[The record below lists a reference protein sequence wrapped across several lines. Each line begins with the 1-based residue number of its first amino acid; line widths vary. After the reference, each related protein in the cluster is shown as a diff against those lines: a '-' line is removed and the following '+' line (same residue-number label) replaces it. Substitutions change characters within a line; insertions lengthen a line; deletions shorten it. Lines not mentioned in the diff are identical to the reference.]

1 MAAWSGFGS
10 AGDGRVPA
18 QHGCAAPCF
27 SVVGSV
33 TAQAPFNFEE
43 DVAYTATLWERLARF
58 NL

>member
-1 MAAWSGFGS
+1 MGGY
-10 AGDGRVPA
+10 
-18 QHGCAAPCF
+18 QHSMVAAAPCF